1 MQARK
6 RCLANMAA
14 GLLGALLVATAARAD
29 MALTTLDN
37 PGGGKI
43 VFGQAVGQTT
53 EAGAMG
59 AVLRAEHNRT
69 GERPQISR
77 LFQVRGS
84 NSVAAFFT
92 TTNHAH
98 SDVPVAG
105 LVIVSQVAPDRV
117 EVAVLS
123 DEASRFGTT
132 INPMLK
138 RLLGAWHPAA
148 AAQPSAQAT
157 APTTAPAAGLHPVVL
172 PDRSASVSLPD
183 GWKVT
188 PQSGGGTIIA
198 QGPNGEAAVLG
209 YPLGAMNSNDPRV
222 QRTMQFAEGPGHNTV
237 YARALYYPYGG
248 DLAKTFFDL
257 LQMVRRQH
265 GAPPA
270 SFQLSSQN
278 PVPAAPGVRC
288 AHLTGHL
295 DAQDGIGLKEFDA
308 VFCSG
313 RLTPMGHY
321 MNLAYQ
327 TAVPVRLADA
337 ERATM
342 GAIMAS
348 FSVDM
353 NVVNGEAVA
362 IAAPV
367 IGQIHE
373 IGRRAAQQADIAH
386 AAADAQRQQ
395 VEQRWDSQDRQSQA
409 FSNYL
414 LDQTVIQDNQ
424 NGTHG
429 TVWNQTANSLVR
441 NDPQRYG
448 YVDKPNF
455 WKGVD
460 Y

>member
-14 GLLGALLVATAARAD
+14 GLLAALLVATPARAD

-157 APTTAPAAGLHPVVL
+157 APTIAPGAGLHPVAL

-183 GWKVT
+183 GWKIT

-222 QRTMQFAEGPGHNTV
+222 QRTMQFAEGPGRNTV

-257 LQMVRRQH
+257 LQMVRRQQ

-295 DAQDGIGLKEFDA
+295 DARDGIGLKEFDA

-321 MNLAYQ
+321 AERPHTRLMPFLI
-327 TAVPVRLADA
+327 RLAGCGARDDGCDHGRLQRGH
-337 ERATM
+337 ERR
-342 GAIMAS
+342 
-348 FSVDM
+348 
-353 NVVNGEAVA
+353 EWREPLLL
-362 IAAPV
+362 AAPV
-367 IGQIHE
+367 IDQESGDRPSRGATSGCHRARIPEPARQQQTSNMGQPGPAESGVKQLSARPDGDSGQPERHARHGLE
-373 IGRRAAQQADIAH
+373 PDRRFAR
-386 AAADAQRQQ
+386 AQRPAALR
-395 VEQRWDSQDRQSQA
+395 VRG
-409 FSNYL
+409 
-414 LDQTVIQDNQ
+414 QT
-424 NGTHG
+424 
-429 TVWNQTANSLVR
+429 
-441 NDPQRYG
+441 
-448 YVDKPNF
+448 
-455 WKGVD
+455 
-460 Y
+460 